1 MPRVQ
6 ASAILTAVIASFV
19 TAADAVTHAEPL
31 ENQINTVRAI
41 RAALRACWAAPPST
55 AVDHGNMTISVRL
68 SFKQNGEILGVPLI
82 TYMSVGISEDER
94 QAYRAAVDETLARCT
109 PLPLSYA
116 FGSVIAG
123 RPIYVRFH

>member
-1 MPRVQ
+1 M
-6 ASAILTAVIASFV
+6 SAFLII
-19 TAADAVTHAEPL
+19 DAVSHAEPS
-31 ENQINTVRAI
+31 NNFISKVREL
-41 RAALRACWAAPPST
+41 RAALRACWVPPSL
-55 AVDHGNMTISVRL
+55 AHEHMIISVPS

-109 PLPLSYA
+109 PLPFSHA

-123 RPIYVRFH
+123 RPIYLRFH